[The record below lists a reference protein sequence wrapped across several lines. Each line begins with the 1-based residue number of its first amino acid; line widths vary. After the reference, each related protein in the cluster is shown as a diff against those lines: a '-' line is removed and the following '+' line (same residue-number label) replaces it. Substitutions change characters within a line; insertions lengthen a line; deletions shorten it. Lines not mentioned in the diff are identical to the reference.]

1 MITKTQIFSSVL
13 VLIAAA
19 AVYYAALEL
28 ISSSLGPTG
37 KLFATVLVAISFGF
51 VGSVI
56 DDLWGKQFA
65 SKLGSL
71 EQKFHSIIRRR
82 KPKVSGPRQSFS
94 VKFVSNNKRL
104 KDVAS
109 KIGVGLQKDVIMSG
123 LSLSPYALASR
134 YLFYSVV
141 AVIISIPVSILLA
154 YLVSPAFLALVAL
167 PAVMMVVPKFKL
179 SSARGERNRSLED
192 ELPFFTMYASIMQMV
207 GLSLYNSFVN
217 IIGRRIFRY
226 VEKDALLLQRNE
238 MFFDRDPVSALEG
251 IGRKHPSEKMKSL
264 ILGYTSQ
271 LRSGGDVSSYLSAKA
286 DDFLKDM
293 KFRWQS
299 YANST
304 ANIGEMMVSLFFILP
319 VLVIVSA
326 FVSPSSINL
335 VDLLTVVLIPLFSVL
350 SLQIISSM
358 QPKTYNVVE
367 VGWKM
372 PVIVGM
378 MAALATIPFKEAWLS
393 VAAGMMGATS
403 LYGFIVMTQLKEISQ
418 VEKALPQFVRDVTEY
433 KKMGYDIQK
442 ALLKIVDENTYNP
455 VFDSILSAMARQI
468 RMELSLGSVRL
479 HQKSWL
485 GKLTLFLLSEIADS
499 GGGSPASLE
508 ILGNFVTDVYRVRKE
523 TKSQMR
529 MYEILAYI
537 TPIGLSFA
545 ISIMVVMMSAFASS
559 SVGSGLGGVSFL
571 SGLGTA
577 GPSLEP
583 IANLL
588 VVISSVGIAMIAGKS
603 VDYTSKSVIRIA
615 INLAIAVVA
624 ISIAGSV
631 AHSLLSGVVG
641 TP

>member
-1 MITKTQIFSSVL
+1 MITKTQILSSVL
-13 VLIAAA
+13 VLIVAA

-28 ISSSLGPTG
+28 ISSSLGSTG
-37 KLFATVLVAISFGF
+37 KLFATVLVGVSFGF

-56 DDLWGKQFA
+56 DDLWGREFA

-71 EQKFHSIIRRR
+71 EQKLHSIR
-82 KPKVSGPRQSFS
+82 KPRVSGPRQSFS
-94 VKFVSNNKRL
+94 IKFVSNNKRL
-104 KDVAS
+104 KDIAS
-109 KIGVGLQKDVIMSG
+109 RIGVGLQKDVIMSG

-154 YLVSPAFLALVAL
+154 YLVSPVFLALIAL
-167 PAVMMVVPKFKL
+167 PAVMMAVPKFKL

-207 GLSLYNSFVN
+207 GLSLYNSFIN
-217 IIGRRIFRY
+217 IIGRGIFRY

-271 LRSGGDVSSYLSAKA
+271 LRSGGDVSNYLASKA

-335 VDLLTVVLIPLFSVL
+335 VDLLTVVLIPFFSVL
-350 SLQIISSM
+350 ALQIISSM
-358 QPKTYNVVE
+358 QPKTYNVIE

-378 MAALATIPFKEAWLS
+378 MAALATIPFREAWLS
-393 VAAGMMGATS
+393 VASGMMGATS
-403 LYGFIVMTQLKEISQ
+403 LYGFIVVTQLKEISQ

-442 ALLKIVDENTYNP
+442 ALLKIADGNTYNP

-468 RMELSLGSVRL
+468 RMGLSLGSARL
-479 HQKSWL
+479 HQLKSWL

-537 TPIGLSFA
+537 TPVGLSFA

-559 SVGSGLGGVSFL
+559 SVGSGVSFL

-615 INLAIAVVA
+615 VNLAIAVVA

-631 AHSLLSGVVG
+631 AHNLLSGVVG
-641 TP
+641 SLGAP